1 MQYVDFN
8 ALRVYQWW
16 LSLLTKLDW
25 DLRVRVLE
33 ELYLYK

>member
-8 ALRVYQWW
+8 ALRVYQRL
-16 LSLLTKLDW
+16 LSLLTELDW